1 MILQT
6 RYFGELDVKESEII
20 DFSHGLPGFDTV
32 KRYILIN
39 NEEENSPFKW
49 LQSIDDRMLAFVLIN
64 PFAVKKNYEIK
75 LDDETL
81 SELGIINEKD
91 VEVYSIVVVPEDMNK
106 MTMNLQAP
114 LVINSRSKRGKQLIL
129 DTDRYGVR
137 HYVLEE
143 LQGRE
148 ETVNACADEEKGP
161 INHNK

>member
-1 MILQT
+1 MILKT
-6 RYFGELDVKESEII
+6 RYFGELDIKESDII
-20 DFSHGLPGFDTV
+20 GFSRGLPGFETV
-32 KRYILIN
+32 KQYVLIN

-49 LQSIDDRMLAFVLIN
+49 LQSVDNPRLAFVLIN
-64 PFAVKKNYEIK
+64 PFAVKRDYEIK

-81 SELGIINEKD
+81 KELGIMSEAD

-114 LVINSRSKRGKQLIL
+114 VIINGRTRKGKQLIL

-143 LQGRE
+143 LHGRGE
-148 ETVNACADEEKGP
+148 NNNACTGEEKGSVH
-161 INHNK
+161 HNK

>member
-6 RYFGELDVKESEII
+6 RYFGELDIKESEII
-20 DFSHGLPGFDTV
+20 DFSRGLPGFNTL
-32 KRYILIN
+32 KRYILID
-39 NEEENSPFKW
+39 NEDENSPFKW
-49 LQSIDDRMLAFVLIN
+49 LQSIDDQMLAFVLIN
-64 PFAVKKNYEIK
+64 PFAVKKDYEIK

-81 SELGIINEKD
+81 GELGISDEKD

-114 LVINSRSKRGKQLIL
+114 IIINTRNKRGKQLIL

-148 ETVNACADEEKGP
+148 ETGNACADEEKGS

>member
-6 RYFGELDVKESEII
+6 RYFGELDVRESEII

-64 PFAVKKNYEIK
+64 P